1 MPRNDRGKIGR
12 VKMAKSNEEI
22 KSFKDLIIE
31 VQDKG
36 ICGKCGGCVAFCS
49 AGELNALGLDKDGTP
64 ILVNEDNCLK
74 CGICYLICPQVK
86 VLNQELKQ
94 KFGWHAPIGS
104 YRSLSSAQATDPKIR
119 EVATDGG
126 VVTALLTSALKK
138 HLVQAAVVLK
148 KIGPFSREPIIAATP
163 AELIDAAGSH
173 FEESL
178 HLDAI
183 GRKYTTFAPTA
194 REVKN
199 LKIRNLERIALVGTP
214 CQIYTI
220 RKMQLLNVIPG
231 DAIYFTIGLFCME
244 NFAFDKKARE
254 KIEKKLKIKMK
265 NIVKL
270 NIKDD
275 VILQTEHGETI
286 HVPFKAVDE
295 IARPACFACP
305 DFANDY
311 ADISCGGLGSPAG
324 FTTSIIRTGL
334 GDTIY
339 NGAKQSQSIVETHYR
354 TEEKAKIHKSTIMAK
369 IVSHTRRKK
378 DRARKRFG
386 NGQ

>member
-1 MPRNDRGKIGR
+1 MP
-12 VKMAKSNEEI
+12 VSNEGI

-64 ILVNEDNCLK
+64 ILVSEDKCLK
-74 CGICYLICPQVK
+74 CGICYLICPQIK

-94 KFGWHAPIGS
+94 NFGWYAPIGS
-104 YRSLSSAQATDPKIR
+104 YRGLSSAQATDRKIR

-126 VVTALLTSALKK
+126 VVTALLMYALKK
-138 HLVQAAVVLK
+138 HLIQAAVVLK
-148 KIGPFSREPIIAATP
+148 KIGLFSREPIIATTP
-163 AELIDAAGSH
+163 AELLDAAGSH

-178 HLDAI
+178 HLDVI

-199 LKIRNLERIALVGTP
+199 LKKRNLERIALVGTP

-220 RKMQLLNVIPG
+220 RKMQLLNVIPA
-231 DAIYFTIGLFCME
+231 DAIHFTIGLFCME
-244 NFAFDKKARE
+244 NFAFDKKALK
-254 KIEKKLKIKMK
+254 KIEKKLKIKL
-265 NIVKL
+265 NNVTKL

-275 VILQTEHGETI
+275 VVLQTEHGETI

-311 ADISCGGLGSPAG
+311 ADISCGGLGSLDG

-334 GDTIY
+334 GEKIY
-339 NGAKQSQSIVETHYR
+339 NGAKQSHLIEEIHY
-354 TEEKAKIHKSTIMAK
+354 TTKEKAKIHKSMMMAK
-369 IVSHTRRKK
+369 IVSITRRKK
-378 DRARKRFG
+378 ERARKRRG
-386 NGQ
+386 NGE